1 VVRRS
6 LFALA
11 AALMGIALLW
21 MAARPTAAQSASIAL
36 TGVVSSQHEG
46 AMEGVIVSATRAA
59 STITVSVVSDAR
71 GRYSFPRNRL
81 EPGTY
86 SVRIRAVG
94 YELESPGTVNVTAQH
109 GAQLDLRHQGLMA
122 GRRR

>member
-6 LFALA
+6 LFARS

-46 AMEGVIVSATRAA
+46 AMEGVIVSARRAA
-59 STITVSVVSDAR
+59 STITVSVVTTRAGVTASRATGWNR
-71 GRYSFPRNRL
+71 GRIQFAFEPLDTSSRVRGPSPSPRR
-81 EPGTY
+81 
-86 SVRIRAVG
+86 
-94 YELESPGTVNVTAQH
+94 TVSNST
-109 GAQLDLRHQGLMA
+109 
-122 GRRR
+122 